1 MSDCKLSRGNT
12 PDRSIVAVM
21 PLYNGARWVEESI
34 RSVLA
39 QTLPPNEFIVVD
51 DGSTDK
57 GPEIVERLAAGHPLI
72 RLMRKANGGQSA
84 ARNFA
89 VRQSTSAFIALIDQ
103 DDRWFPNHLADL
115 MWAVRDHKG
124 PPLGWVYSDFDDVD
138 EHGKL
143 VRRGFVNHV
152 TNPKRDL
159 IRVLAE
165 GMIIQPS
172 ATLISRAA
180 IEAVAGFDEQL
191 CGYEDDDLFL
201 RIFRAG
207 YDNLFVPHATSQ
219 WRIHASSCGASDRTD
234 ASLKYYIRKLL
245 YTFADDPW
253 RGHFYARDVIAPRFA
268 SIWLALWI
276 RAARYNNHAKMI
288 EYASEGL
295 ALTKYLTCRRRL
307 IFANAFRLFL
317 GASRLRLNL
326 INTPIWGIG
335 VRVARVTL
343 ENSCQR
349 PQFTAERAVNGRR
362 NARPISSLRPIS
374 GVRWRCPRGD
384 RRRSLGQSGKG
395 PGSGTS
401 GVTKVA

>member
-1 MSDCKLSRGNT
+1 
-12 PDRSIVAVM
+12 M

-89 VRQSTSAFIALIDQ
+89 VRHSTSAFIALIDQ

-180 IEAVAGFDEQL
+180 IETVAGFDEQL

-207 YDNLFVPHATSQ
+207 YDNLFVPYATSQ
-219 WRIHASSCGASDRTD
+219 W
-234 ASLKYYIRKLL
+234 
-245 YTFADDPW
+245 
-253 RGHFYARDVIAPRFA
+253 
-268 SIWLALWI
+268 
-276 RAARYNNHAKMI
+276 
-288 EYASEGL
+288 
-295 ALTKYLTCRRRL
+295 
-307 IFANAFRLFL
+307 
-317 GASRLRLNL
+317 LR
-326 INTPIWGIG
+326 
-335 VRVARVTL
+335 
-343 ENSCQR
+343 
-349 PQFTAERAVNGRR
+349 
-362 NARPISSLRPIS
+362 
-374 GVRWRCPRGD
+374 
-384 RRRSLGQSGKG
+384 
-395 PGSGTS
+395 
-401 GVTKVA
+401 